1 MAPAPVIVVMG
12 VSGAGKT
19 TVGKALARRLGWPFE
34 EGDVLHPAANIAK
47 MRAGK
52 PLDDRDRAPWLKAIG
67 RWIDERAAAGESGVI
82 SCSALKRAYREELTA
97 GRPQVKIVYL
107 HGSEALIAKRLAK
120 RKHHFMPPKL
130 LGSQFA
136 DLQPPSADEGA
147 LIVDVDQDVSAV
159 VEDIVRGLDF
169 KGRDNSG
176 R

>member
-52 PLDDRDRAPWLKAIG
+52 PLNDRDRAPWLKAIG

-97 GRPQVKIVYL
+97 GRPQVKMVYL
-107 HGSEALIAKRLAK
+107 HGSEALIAKRLAE

-136 DLQPPSADEGA
+136 DLQAPTADEGA

-159 VEDIVRGLDF
+159 VGDIVRGLGL
-169 KGRDNSG
+169 KG
-176 R
+176 